1 MVSSSGLFLFALFR
15 GSPRRR
21 PCGGGAILIF
31 VFPLLPVIEAAQSS
45 GDGLQFDRAALR
57 LRNGGSAN

>member
-31 VFPLLPVIEAAQSS
+31 VFPLLPVIEAAK
-45 GDGLQFDRAALR
+45 AAGMDYNLIGR
-57 LRNGGSAN
+57 P

>member
-1 MVSSSGLFLFALFR
+1 MVASPGLFLFAPFR
-15 GSPRRR
+15 SSPRRR

-31 VFPLLPVIEAAQSS
+31 VFPLLPVIEAAKAA
-45 GDGLQFDRAALR
+45 GMDYNLIGAALR